1 MFTQMACP
9 HLGRSVRSASFRR
22 GAAPCLT
29 CRILWYE
36 TRLFAMQYAAYWNVI
51 CRILQDVFLPGGVLA
66 FAFRPDTAL
75 PGVCMWLAFSRLSC
89 PCQLSTLMLVLPPY
103 DITSSTR

>member
-51 CRILQDVFLPGGVLA
+51 CRILQDVF
-66 FAFRPDTAL
+66 FAWWCA
-75 PGVCMWLAFSRLSC
+75 GVCFQTRYRLARRVYVAGF
-89 PCQLSTLMLVLPPY
+89 
-103 DITSSTR
+103 